1 MSAMI
6 SALAIAVLLLG
17 IGVAL
22 RLTWSWLA
30 RLFLPASLVGGLV
43 GLLFGPEVLGAA
55 MSAAG
60 GEGHVLVAGL
70 IPNDARDV
78 MKQVPGLAISV
89 VFAALFL
96 GERIPGPAEIWRIA
110 GPQVAFGQTLAWGQ
124 YVVGLV
130 LAITILTPVYGLP
143 PVAGALIEIGFEGG
157 HGTAGGLAATFHAV
171 GFPEGKD
178 LALGLATVG
187 VIAAVL
193 IGVALVNWAA
203 RRGIIDPTGRAVLP
217 ESGAGEGPSSPP
229 ARSLDDVI
237 APLSL
242 AAVVV
247 AASIGVG
254 WIILAALTATEQL
267 VIPPGAP
274 GILSH
279 MPLFPFAMIGGV
291 IVQRGLTACGWQ
303 DLVDRR
309 MVRALKGLALDFLIL
324 CAVATLSLAAIGTH
338 LVPFA
343 LLAVAGIVWCVAC
356 FALLAPVLMREW
368 WFERAIADLGQSLG
382 MTATGLML
390 LSMSDPQNRSPA
402 LASFGA
408 KQLLFEPIVG
418 GGLFT
423 AAAMPLIA
431 AFGPWPILL
440 FTALITLFWIALG
453 LILFGRLP
461 LLRREHDTP

>member
-1 MSAMI
+1 MT
-6 SALAIAVLLLG
+6 ALIAALTLVVLLLG
-17 IGVAL
+17 VGVAL
-22 RLTWSWLA
+22 RLTSSWLA
-30 RLFLPASLVGGLV
+30 RLFLPASLIGGLV
-43 GLLFGPEVLGAA
+43 GLLLGPEALGAA
-55 MSAAG
+55 VSAAG
-60 GEGHVLVAGL
+60 GEDHVLATGL
-70 IPNDARDV
+70 IPGEARDV

-124 YVVGLV
+124 YVVGLI

-157 HGTAGGLAATFHAV
+157 HGTAGGLAATFEAV

-187 VIAAVL
+187 VVAAVV

-203 RRGIIDPTGRAVLP
+203 RRGIIDPSGRAGLP
-217 ESGAGEGPSSPP
+217 GPGGGEAASSSP
-229 ARSLDDVI
+229 AGSLDEVV

-247 AASIGVG
+247 AASIGIG
-254 WIILAALTATEQL
+254 WIIMAALTAAERMVGPT
-267 VIPPGAP
+267 GAP

-291 IVQRGLTACGWQ
+291 IVQQALTACGCH

-343 LLAVAGIVWCVAC
+343 LLALAGIVWSFAC

-408 KQLLFEPIVG
+408 KQLLFEPVVG

-431 AFGPWPILL
+431 AFGPWPILAA
-440 FTALITLFWIALG
+440 TALITLFWVVLG
-453 LILFGRLP
+453 LVLFGSLP
-461 LLRREHDTP
+461 LLSREPRAR

>member
-1 MSAMI
+1 MTAMI
-6 SALAIAVLLLG
+6 SASGIAVLLLG

-22 RLTWSWLA
+22 RLASSWLA

-43 GLLFGPEVLGAA
+43 GLGLGPEVLGVAA
-55 MSAAG
+55 SAAG
-60 GEGHVLVAGL
+60 GESHGLAAGL
-70 IPNDARDV
+70 IPDDARTV
-78 MKQVPGLAISV
+78 MRQVPGLAISV

-124 YVVGLV
+124 YVVGLL
-130 LAITILTPVYGLP
+130 LAVTVLTPFYGLP

-157 HGTAGGLAATFHAV
+157 HGTAGGLAATFEAV

-187 VIAAVL
+187 VVAAVV

-203 RRGIIDPTGRAVLP
+203 RRGIIDPGGKAVLP
-217 ESGAGEGPSSPP
+217 QAAADAEHAAQP
-229 ARSLDDVI
+229 ARSLDDIV

-242 AAVVV
+242 AAVFV
-247 AASIGVG
+247 AVSIGLG
-254 WIILAALTATEQL
+254 WLILSAMVAGERWFLS
-267 VIPPGAP
+267 PGAS
-274 GILSH
+274 GILGH

-291 IVQRGLTACGWQ
+291 IVQQGLTVCGYEA
-303 DLVDRR
+303 LVDRR
-309 MVRALKGLALDFLIL
+309 MVRALKGLALDLLIL

-338 LVPFA
+338 VVPFA
-343 LLAVAGIVWCVAC
+343 LLALAGILWSVAC

-390 LSMSDPQNRSPA
+390 LSMSDPRNKSPA

-431 AFGPWPILL
+431 AFGPWPVLV
-440 FTALITLFWIALG
+440 FTALATLFWIVLG
-453 LILFGRLP
+453 LALFGSLP
-461 LLRREHDTP
+461 LQSRAER

>member
-1 MSAMI
+1 MTLMI
-6 SALAIAVLLLG
+6 TALAFAMLLLG

-22 RLTWSWLA
+22 RLASSWLA
-30 RLFLPASLVGGLV
+30 RLFLPASLIGGLV
-43 GLLFGPEVLGAA
+43 GLLLGPDVFGAA
-55 MSAAG
+55 VSVFG
-60 GEGHVLVAGL
+60 GGDHPLVNGL
-70 IPNDARDV
+70 VPDDARTV

-124 YVVGLV
+124 YVVGLI
-130 LAITILTPVYGLP
+130 LAITILTPVFGLP

-157 HGTAGGLAATFHAV
+157 HGTAAGLTSTFEAV

-187 VIAAVL
+187 VVAAVV
-193 IGVALVNWAA
+193 IGVGLINWAV
-203 RRGIIDPTGRAVLP
+203 RRGIIDPSGQVVSP
-217 ESGAGEGPSSPP
+217 EQGIGDGGPVW
-229 ARSLDDVI
+229 RTRTLDDIV

-242 AAVVV
+242 AAIVI
-247 AASIGVG
+247 ALSIGIG
-254 WIILAALTATEQL
+254 WLILVALVAGERL
-267 VIPPGAP
+267 VVPPGAP
-274 GILSH
+274 GVLGQ

-291 IVQRGLTACGWQ
+291 IVQQGLTACGYEA
-303 DLVDRR
+303 LVDRR
-309 MVRALKGLALDFLIL
+309 MVRALKGLALDLLIL
-324 CAVATLSLAAIGTH
+324 CAVATLSLATIGTH
-338 LVPFA
+338 VVPFV
-343 LLAVAGIVWCVAC
+343 LLALAGIVWSVGC

-423 AAAMPLIA
+423 AAAMPLIV
-431 AFGPWPILL
+431 AFGPGPVLV
-440 FTALITLFWIALG
+440 FTALVTLFWLMLG
-453 LILFGRLP
+453 LILFGSLS
-461 LLRREHDTP
+461 LLRGKESSS

>member
-1 MSAMI
+1 MT
-6 SALAIAVLLLG
+6 ALIAALTLVVLLLG
-17 IGVAL
+17 VGVAL
-22 RLTWSWLA
+22 RLTSSWLA
-30 RLFLPASLVGGLV
+30 RLFLPASLIGGLV
-43 GLLFGPEVLGAA
+43 GLLLGPEALGAA
-55 MSAAG
+55 VSAAG
-60 GEGHVLVAGL
+60 GEDHVLATGL
-70 IPNDARDV
+70 IPGEARDV

-124 YVVGLV
+124 YVVGLI

-157 HGTAGGLAATFHAV
+157 HGTAGGLAATFEAV

-178 LALGLATVG
+178 LALGLATIG
-187 VIAAVL
+187 VVAAVV

-203 RRGIIDPTGRAVLP
+203 RRGLIDPSGRVVLP
-217 ESGAGEGPSSPP
+217 EPGRGEEPPSPTAHP
-229 ARSLDDVI
+229 LDEVV

-247 AASIGVG
+247 AASIGIG
-254 WIILAALTATEQL
+254 WIILAALTAAERMVVPT
-267 VIPPGAP
+267 GAP

-291 IVQRGLTACGWQ
+291 IVQQALTACGCHA
-303 DLVDRR
+303 LVDRR

-343 LLAVAGIVWCVAC
+343 LLALAGIVWSVAC

-390 LSMSDPQNRSPA
+390 LSMSDPRNRSPA

-408 KQLLFEPIVG
+408 KQLLFEPVVG

-431 AFGPWPILL
+431 AFGPWPILAA
-440 FTALITLFWIALG
+440 TALITLFWVVLG
-453 LILFGRLP
+453 LVLFGSLP
-461 LLRREHDTP
+461 LLSREPRAR